1 MKQTFNYYVLKNSS
15 QRELEHPFN
24 PVSSELEHQGTI
36 TIDRI
41 SVNENWEIIDKVAW
55 LLKETSIYNKKNKD
69 KTISYQVKEGTYTSE
84 EEE

>member
-36 TIDRI
+36 TID
-41 SVNENWEIIDKVAW
+41 NWEIIDKVAW